1 MMRNSITLAGR
12 INHTRYNLS
21 YPTLS
26 RVTNMI
32 RDGDMILYD
41 SRYGQYTLAQAIEH
55 IRKQPENEKQY
66 WKARLLPAVAYNGR
80 FTETNSTGLVEYS
93 SVTALDFDDIG
104 TRNEMI
110 HLRNRLVKTP
120 CVLCVFIT
128 PGGKG
133 LKAIVVHDNADPG
146 KHGDL
151 YRQLLDKF
159 NVASRDESCKDMAR
173 RNYLSHDPDIW
184 TNPLP
189 VPFHYI
195 PSTKAQIKTVHSHGG
210 KKVSDQ
216 SIIRIMNSV
225 WKRKNPEYW
234 EEGHRASS
242 IFRLSCLMCKWG
254 VDENLALEYFVGGW
268 ESITMSEGE
277 ILGHVENAYKAEE
290 RNFGTLEFRVY

>member
-1 MMRNSITLAGR
+1 MRNSITLAGR

-26 RVTNMI
+26 RVTNLI

-41 SRYGQYTLAQAIEH
+41 SQYGQYTLAQAIEH

-80 FTETNSTGLVEYS
+80 FTETNSTGLVKYS
-93 SVTALDFDDIG
+93 SVTALDFDDIEP
-104 TRNEMI
+104 RNEMI

-133 LKAIVVHDNADPG
+133 LKAIVVHDNEDPG

-189 VPFHYI
+189 VPFHYV
-195 PSTKAQIKTVHSHGG
+195 SSQKAQIKTVHSHGG

-234 EEGHRASS
+234 EGGNRANS

-277 ILGHVENAYKAEE
+277 ILGHVENAYKAEGE
-290 RNFGTLEFRVY
+290 NFGTLEFRVY